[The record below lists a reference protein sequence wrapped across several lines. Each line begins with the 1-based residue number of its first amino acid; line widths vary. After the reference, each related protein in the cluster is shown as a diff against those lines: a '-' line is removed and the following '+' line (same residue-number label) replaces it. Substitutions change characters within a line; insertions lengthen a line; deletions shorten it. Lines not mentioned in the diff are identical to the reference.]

1 MAIIP
6 KGKHVKVTRNVLSV
20 REEMTHTIS
29 ETWTGTLSRDF
40 DSARRYSTIWLGTNV
55 VSLDKYTKVE
65 VMN

>member
-6 KGKHVKVTRNVLSV
+6 KGKHVKVTRNVLNV
-20 REEMTHTIS
+20 RDGVTHTLS
-29 ETWTGTLSRDF
+29 ETWTGELTRDF

-55 VSLDKYTKVE
+55 VSLDKDTKVE

>member
-6 KGKHVKVTRNVLSV
+6 KGKHVKVTRNVLNV
-20 REEMTHTIS
+20 REGMTHTIS

-55 VSLDKYTKVE
+55 VSLDKDTKVE
-65 VMN
+65 VMS

>member
-6 KGKHVKVTRNVLSV
+6 KGKHVKVTRNVLNV

-55 VSLDKYTKVE
+55 VALDKGTKVE
-65 VMN
+65 VMS

>member
-6 KGKHVKVTRNVLSV
+6 KGRHVKVTRNVLSV

-55 VSLDKYTKVE
+55 VSLDKDTKVE

>member
-6 KGKHVKVTRNVLSV
+6 KGKHVKVTRNVINV
-20 REEMTHTIS
+20 WDGVTHTIS
-29 ETWTGTLSRDF
+29 ETWTGELTRDF

-55 VSLDKYTKVE
+55 VSLDKDTKVE

>member
-6 KGKHVKVTRNVLSV
+6 KGRHVKVTRNVLSV

-40 DSARRYSTIWLGTNV
+40 DSARRHSTIWLGTNV
-55 VSLDKYTKVE
+55 VFLDKDTKVE
-65 VMN
+65 VMS

>member
-40 DSARRYSTIWLGTNV
+40 DSARHYSTIWLGTNV
-55 VSLDKYTKVE
+55 VSLDKDTKVE
-65 VMN
+65 VMS

>member
-6 KGKHVKVTRNVLSV
+6 KGKHVKVTRNVLNV
-20 REEMTHTIS
+20 RGAVTHTIS

-55 VSLDKYTKVE
+55 VPLDKYAKVE
-65 VMN
+65 VMS

>member
-6 KGKHVKVTRNVLSV
+6 KGKHVKVTRNVLNV
-20 REEMTHTIS
+20 RDGVTPTIS

-55 VSLDKYTKVE
+55 VSLDKDTKVE
-65 VMN
+65 VMS

>member
-55 VSLDKYTKVE
+55 VSLDKDTKVE
-65 VMN
+65 VMS